1 MPQEL
6 FGHNIKELQD
16 IIRVFGHAMDVVSRS
31 TNNNA
36 RAATLC
42 RKVCWLNGEDE
53 DQRTQFAAHS

>member
-31 TNNNA
+31 TNDNA
-36 RAATLC
+36 R
-42 RKVCWLNGEDE
+42 LNKKIIYWGK
-53 DQRTQFAAHS
+53 